1 MSDMSPQVQTDL
13 FSVPSVGNHQTG
25 TALSKPKALRLYQ
38 KEAIRKVYSL
48 LGTGTKRVCLVAPT
62 GAGKTI
68 LSSSIV
74 SDARS
79 RGRRVAFCVP
89 AISLIDQTVEVFEAQ
104 GLGPIGVQQAD
115 HNRTDSAAPIQVC
128 SVQTLVKRGI
138 PDGIDVVLIDEAHV
152 KAKAVQDWMA
162 KQPDTMFVGMTAT
175 PGRAGMRDE
184 YDALV
189 VSTDIGKLMDDGFL
203 SRYRVFAPSAPDMSK
218 ARKVAGDY
226 HKGDVSDA
234 MDDPKLTADIVAT
247 WLEKGYGLPTLL
259 FAADRA
265 HAKRLQ
271 SEFEA
276 EGITCGYQDAFTD
289 PIERKFI
296 AGEFEAGR
304 MQIVANVGTLTTGV
318 DWDVRCVILARP
330 TQSKMLHIQIIG
342 RGLRTADGKDH
353 CIILDHAGNIA
364 RLGFPEHID
373 WSEFPQKGKEKGKV
387 ERKEPM
393 PKTCGDCSFVMPPK
407 SKACPNCGKEIGPPS
422 GFIETEEGDLVEV
435 GADGK
440 VIAPKPREYSTS
452 DKQSWH
458 DQLSWIARERSRSPG
473 WVAHTY
479 KKKFGVWPRKMAPG
493 VCPAG
498 GEVLSFVR
506 HCDIA
511 YAKSKGAEQ

>member
-1 MSDMSPQVQTDL
+1 MSDMSHLGQTDL
-13 FSVPSVGNHQTG
+13 FSVPDFGNHQTG
-25 TALSKPKALRLYQ
+25 TDLSQPKALRPYQ
-38 KEAIRKVYSL
+38 KEAIRKVYAL
-48 LGTGTKRVCLVAPT
+48 LGSGTKRVCLVAPT

-115 HNRTDSAAPIQVC
+115 HSRTDPTAPIQVC

-138 PDGIDVVLIDEAHV
+138 PDGIDVVVIDEAHV
-152 KAKAVQDWMA
+152 KAKAVQDWMKA
-162 KQPDTMFVGMTAT
+162 QPETMFVGMTAT

-189 VSTDIGKLMDDGFL
+189 VSTDIGKLMDDGYL
-203 SRYRVFAPSAPDMSK
+203 SRYRVFAPSAPDMSS

-226 HKGDVSDA
+226 HKADVSEA

-247 WLEKGYGLPTLL
+247 WLGKAYGQPTLL

-271 SEFEA
+271 TEFEA
-276 EGITCGYQDAFTD
+276 EGVACGYQDAFTD
-289 PIERKFI
+289 SVERKHI
-296 AGEFEAGR
+296 AREFEAGR
-304 MQIVANVGTLTTGV
+304 IQIVANVGTLTTGV

-342 RGLRTADGKDH
+342 RGLRTADGKDS
-353 CIILDHAGNIA
+353 CIILDHAGNIG
-364 RLGFPEHID
+364 RLGFPEQID
-373 WSEFPQKGKEKGKV
+373 WSEFPRKGREKGPV

-393 PKTCGDCSFVMPPK
+393 PKTCANCSYVMAPK
-407 SKACPNCGKEIGPPS
+407 VKACPSCGLEIGPPS
-422 GFIETEEGDLVEV
+422 GFIETEDGDLVEV
-435 GADGK
+435 DASGNVVKTG
-440 VIAPKPREYSTS
+440 PREYSHA
-452 DKQSWH
+452 DKQAWH
-458 DQLSWIARERSRSPG
+458 DQLSWIAKERSRSSG
-473 WVAHTY
+473 WVSHTY
-479 KKKFGVWPRKMAPG
+479 RKKFGCWPRNMAPG
-493 VCPAG
+493 QRPAS

-511 YAKSKGAEQ
+511 FAKSKGAKA